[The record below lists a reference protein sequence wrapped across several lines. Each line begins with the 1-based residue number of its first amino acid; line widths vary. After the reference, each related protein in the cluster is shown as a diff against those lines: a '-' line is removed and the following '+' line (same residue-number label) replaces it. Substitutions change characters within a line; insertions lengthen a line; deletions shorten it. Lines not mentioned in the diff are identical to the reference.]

1 MTPHFVTDSFI
12 YLLYSNVTEDPAP
25 LMPDPKDGRPRCTEC
40 NEELL
45 GDSYL
50 FKKFDLEVCDKC
62 KNTGKDE
69 KHELITK
76 TDAKNT
82 FLLKDADFDR
92 REPPLKYIV
101 RKNPHNPR
109 WGDMRL
115 YLRLQV
121 EQRALEVWETPEAL
135 EKEIEKKEDKKEI
148 VKAKKLEK
156 RIKAL
161 RMQMRGSLFSKDYKA
176 ATGVGHEHDF
186 EPEIYH
192 EEKDEYSR
200 KCTTCGHVNTYEKM

>member
-1 MTPHFVTDSFI
+1 MHLTSHRKV
-12 YLLYSNVTEDPAP
+12 VEVPAP
-25 LMPDPKDGRPRCTEC
+25 LMPDPKDGGPRCLEC
-40 NEELL
+40 SEELI

-50 FKKFDLEVCDKC
+50 FRTFDLEVCDKC
-62 KNTGKDE
+62 KCTEKDG

-82 FLLKDADFDR
+82 FLLKDPDFDKR
-92 REPPLKYIV
+92 DPPLKFIV
-101 RKNPHNPR
+101 RRNPHNER
-109 WGDMRL
+109 WGEMKL

-121 EQRALEVWETPEAL
+121 EKRALEVWKTPEAI
-135 EKEIEKKEDKKEI
+135 EDAIEKKEDKKEI
-148 VKAKKLEK
+148 GKAKKFEK

-176 ATGVGHEHDF
+176 ATGIGHQHDF
-186 EPEIYH
+186 EAEIYD

-200 KCTTCGHVNTYEKM
+200 KCTVCGHINTYEKM